1 MTDIVQIQ
9 ESEYDAI
16 LRQAV
21 AVIDKTRAMVAT
33 TVCSAIGTAHWEI
46 GKLLHDKLS
55 RKKTYSNTVPMGR
68 MLLTPSTS
76 GVRSFHRRTYHL
88 WLLILEESCNQKER
102 HTLPLL
108 WFNNNHP
115 LSLLY
120 RPILGHATCRTPST
134 RHVHQNMS
142 YIFGEL
148 PFRSL

>member
-1 MTDIVQIQ
+1 MADIVQIQ

-108 WFNNNHP
+108 
-115 LSLLY
+115 
-120 RPILGHATCRTPST
+120 
-134 RHVHQNMS
+134 
-142 YIFGEL
+142 
-148 PFRSL
+148 